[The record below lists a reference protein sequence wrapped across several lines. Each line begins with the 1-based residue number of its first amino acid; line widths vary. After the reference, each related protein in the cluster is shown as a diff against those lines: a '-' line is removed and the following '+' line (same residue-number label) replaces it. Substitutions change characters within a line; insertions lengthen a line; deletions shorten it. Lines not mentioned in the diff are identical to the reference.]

1 METLIKIF
9 NVLLLLLIIYLWG
22 FHKWIPYYRL
32 LRRKRYKRSL
42 TKKERRLNK
51 IYRKLK
57 NNGTDNT

>member
-22 FHKWIPYYRL
+22 FHRWVVYYRF
-32 LRRKRYKRSL
+32 LRRKRYL

-57 NNGTDNT
+57 DNGTDNT